1 MPTWLRKFTFHK
13 IQEHYNKQNEQ
24 MEKANGDQ
32 KTTLIDSTGKVQS
45 PEFAKT
51 KKPTSYK

>member
-1 MPTWLRKFTFHK
+1 
-13 IQEHYNKQNEQ
+13 

-45 PEFAKT
+45 PEFAKN